1 MALDSPAAFNERVNE
16 LGLGAHL
23 AKFHSIKWTT
33 MATLAF
39 SSPQQDEAAFKKN
52 ILEPGLG
59 SAEHADH
66 NLLRRLWFEAFVM
79 SAADLKRRSEATADD
94 GPRKMPAAERRER
107 FLRVENRLAPG
118 VVMRDDLEV
127 SHRLIERCV
136 DMFDANSL
144 KHLALELCTKRHD
157 EVRGIE
163 KDPTWATIP
172 CPQTGSL
179 VLKQVRDDVRSPV
192 DSQFDFIHAHM
203 RRGMAMEMADLLAF
217 ENHEI
222 LRKKFVAALT
232 KKPMTG
238 FQAVGFGQIF
248 DADVEFWMAL
258 ADLTRDGIKRS
269 GGAVR
274 PCDAAFKEAITSDN
288 FLQAM
293 MPRQGSAAPARQHF
307 EGPAAAA
314 STQPGAKTK
323 AQKKL
328 KKQQQAGANIA
339 AAFAQPKG
347 AKQQAKGKAKG
358 SRDAVKLPAG
368 LMGMCARSSSQT
380 GSKRMCFGFN
390 LGSCSA
396 AAAGQEE
403 KGAHLC
409 MRPAAGG
416 EACSKA
422 YAVSSNACA

>member
-1 MALDSPAAFNERVNE
+1 MALDSPAAFNERVIE

-23 AKFHSIKWTT
+23 TKFHLIKWTT

-59 SAEHADH
+59 SADHTDH

-79 SAADLKRRSEATADD
+79 SAADLKRRSESTADD

-107 FLRVENRLAPG
+107 FLRVETRLAPG

-127 SHRLIERCV
+127 SHRLIGRCV

-232 KKPMTG
+232 KRPMTG

-274 PCDAAFKEAITSDN
+274 PCDAAFKEAITSEN
-288 FLQAM
+288 FMQAM
-293 MPRQGSAAPARQHF
+293 MPATLR
-307 EGPAAAA
+307 
-314 STQPGAKTK
+314 
-323 AQKKL
+323 
-328 KKQQQAGANIA
+328 
-339 AAFAQPKG
+339 
-347 AKQQAKGKAKG
+347 
-358 SRDAVKLPAG
+358 G
-368 LMGMCARSSSQT
+368 LSSS
-380 GSKRMCFGFN
+380 C
-390 LGSCSA
+390 C
-396 AAAGQEE
+396 
-403 KGAHLC
+403 
-409 MRPAAGG
+409 
-416 EACSKA
+416 
-422 YAVSSNACA
+422 YASWC